1 MAAARGGQVSSQL
14 VRKIALAEAALGADV
29 AAVQQAAG
37 ITPEVLG
44 DVEGSVSLAVVSAG
58 RKPAW

>member
-44 DVEGSVSLAVVSAG
+44 DVEGSVSLAVVSIA
-58 RKPAW
+58 